1 MKEYFTRIRHQ
12 SVVQRLG
19 TRDLYL
25 RVIYSHILGFTQAEG
40 YWQGTHLEMAGQL
53 ELTKSQIT
61 KSMNKL
67 IGAGLV
73 RKQGTNMYI
82 AVGANSTTAGSDST
96 GTGSVGTEN
105 GSEGTLPNNP
115 LNTDSTDGTEA
126 CTHPR
131 DAPAGQ
137 DVSFPDFCNAYRAR
151 GGKITAQQRTDSYD
165 LWCGMS
171 QQKRQAVMAEL
182 GNAEGFWR
190 SRPDWLLA
198 DYQLPPPKNYNGS
211 REFDAVV
218 KTTPLVSAAYNG
230 AYGIYTLDDARKYGM
245 EIKCRMN

>member
-1 MKEYFTRIRHQ
+1 MNALKAFGKKGGSHRAFGETFAGEGFVCEHKTVASAGKLYRVNAGDFPFAYG
-12 SVVQRLG
+12 V
-19 TRDLYL
+19 DL
-25 RVIYSHILGFTQAEG
+25 RS
-40 YWQGTHLEMAGQL
+40 
-53 ELTKSQIT
+53 
-61 KSMNKL
+61 
-67 IGAGLV
+67 
-73 RKQGTNMYI
+73 
-82 AVGANSTTAGSDST
+82 
-96 GTGSVGTEN
+96 

-115 LNTDSTDGTEA
+115 LNTDSTDSTEA

-165 LWCGMS
+165 LWCSMS
-171 QQKRQAVMAEL
+171 LQKRQAVMAEL

>member
-25 RVIYSHILGFTQAEG
+25 RVIYSHILGFTQSEG
-40 YWQGTHLEMAGQL
+40 YWQGTHQELAVQL
-53 ELTKSQIT
+53 ELSKSQVT

-67 IGAGLV
+67 IEHGLV

-82 AVGANSTTAGSDST
+82 AVGANSTAAGSVST

-115 LNTDSTDGTEA
+115 LYTDSTDGTEA
-126 CTHPR
+126 CTQVRGTP
-131 DAPAGQ
+131 PPQ
-137 DVSFPDFCNAYRAR
+137 EISFPEFCAAYRSR
-151 GGKITAQQRTDSYD
+151 GGAITAQQSMSSYA
-165 LWCGMS
+165 LWSTMPAM
-171 QQKRQAVMAEL
+171 KRASVMREL
-182 GNAEGFWR
+182 SRSDGFWR

-211 REFDAVV
+211 REFETVV
-218 KTTPLVSAAYNG
+218 KTTPIVSAAYNG

>member
-1 MKEYFTRIRHQ
+1 MKEPYTHIWHKSAVR
-12 SVVQRLG
+12 RLG

-25 RVIYSHILGFTQAEG
+25 RVIYSHILRFTQSEG
-40 YWQGTHLEMAGQL
+40 YWQGTHQELADQL

-61 KSMNKL
+61 KSLNKL
-67 IGAGLV
+67 IRAGV
-73 RKQGTNMYI
+73 VGKQGTNMYI
-82 AVGANSTTAGSDST
+82 VIGANSTMAGSVST
-96 GTGSVGTEN
+96 GTGSVGTKN
-105 GSEGTLPNNP
+105 GSDGTPPNNP
-115 LNTDSTDGTEA
+115 LYTDRKDSTEA
-126 CTHPR
+126 CTHSR
-131 DAPAGQ
+131 DAPTQ
-137 DVSFPDFCNAYRAR
+137 DVGFPEFCNAYRAR
-151 GGKITAQQRTDSYD
+151 GGKITSQQRMDSYD
-165 LWCGMS
+165 LWRGMS

>member
-25 RVIYSHILGFTQAEG
+25 RVIYSHILGFTQSEG
-40 YWQGTHLEMAGQL
+40 YWQGTHQELAVQL

-82 AVGANSTTAGSDST
+82 AIGANSTTAGSDGT

-105 GSEGTLPNNP
+105 GAAGTPPTNP
-115 LNTDSTDGTEA
+115 LYTDSTDSKVA
-126 CTHPR
+126 CTQVRGTP
-131 DAPAGQ
+131 PPQ
-137 DVSFPDFCNAYRAR
+137 EISFPDFCNAYRAR

-165 LWCGMS
+165 LWRGMS

-218 KTTPLVSAAYNG
+218 QTTPLVSAAYNG

-245 EIKCRMN
+245 DIKCRMN

>member
-1 MKEYFTRIRHQ
+1 MSKFSKVSIF
-12 SVVQRLG
+12 S
-19 TRDLYL
+19 DLNNL
-25 RVIYSHILGFTQAEG
+25 NVITTSTQLYKTCFGFTQAEG
-40 YWQGTHLEMAGQL
+40 YWQGTHQELAGQL

-82 AVGANSTTAGSDST
+82 AIGANSTTAGSDST

-115 LNTDSTDGTEA
+115 LNTDSTDSTEA

-182 GNAEGFWR
+182 SNAEGFWR